1 MILFREKSY
10 SSITKYDLVDILVPR
25 AIGSVANSILS
36 RSISSGIEGFIVN
49 STADVMTLFFKNKIN
64 EFKNKNIGSLTN
76 KYLIESLNKYG
87 YKEGRDYT
95 INKKNPKVT
104 MNLNNGIL
112 MICMESGYNDRL
124 VEYFKNFNSQI
135 TNIGKFMFISYQAS
149 GRNNLDKVINGLMK
163 CAKNIDIYDNR

>member
-87 YKEGRDYT
+87 YAESRGDY
-95 INKKNPKVT
+95 
-104 MNLNNGIL
+104 
-112 MICMESGYNDRL
+112 
-124 VEYFKNFNSQI
+124 
-135 TNIGKFMFISYQAS
+135 
-149 GRNNLDKVINGLMK
+149 VIH
-163 CAKNIDIYDNR
+163 